1 MYWTGCLQQA
11 TDIQPTDTPRYPS
24 STLAAISETILST
37 CRDLFVMSLRLLM
50 LVHILVSSA
59 NIFMLH
65 SIHSGTSFTKSKN
78 RSGPKTDPCG
88 TPLITSSQI
97 DSCPFMMLSHS
108 SSSLL
113 ESRELCI
120 ALTAFLRPIFLC
132 CSWNSL
138 RQTSNVFLLSLI
150 VHITVTVAPRS
161 PLVAL
166 PTILCPFV
174 AISRKCFN
182 AVNETRWQ
190 IQFSEAVNCCKNLT
204 VHHWI

>member
-1 MYWTGCLQQA
+1 
-11 TDIQPTDTPRYPS
+11 
-24 STLAAISETILST
+24 
-37 CRDLFVMSLRLLM
+37 MSLRLLM

-138 RQTSNVFLLSLI
+138 RQTSSIFFSHSLYISPSPLPHVRHLSLYQ
-150 VHITVTVAPRS
+150 PFF
-161 PLVAL
+161 AL
-166 PTILCPFV
+166 LWRFHE
-174 AISRKCFN
+174 N
-182 AVNETRWQ
+182 ALMQSMKHGDKYNFLKR
-190 IQFSEAVNCCKNLT
+190 
-204 VHHWI
+204 